1 MALHEIKQISIR
13 QYLAGLGI
21 YPAKDHTHYGMY
33 HSPFREDHDA
43 SMKVDYP
50 QNLWID
56 YGTSEGGTLID
67 MVMKMEHCSLHE
79 AISMLER
86 RYNSIDINTYQR
98 NNAPS
103 GNFSFHREK
112 PESNMNPPEPSITIL
127 KVQPISNP
135 ALIEYLNERRISLS
149 IARIHC
155 CEVHYAVNDKPYY
168 AAGFQNDK
176 GGYELRSKYFKGCTS
191 KDITT
196 IKRNKNHCLLF
207 EGFMDFLSFLTIQK
221 QQNAPIDVIV
231 LNSLSNLG
239 KVKSTLTAYKGIF
252 TFFDNDFAG
261 RKAVQEFQ
269 SARNNV
275 NDLSYFYS
283 GCKDLNEYLCH
294 KLKQQMRQAQK
305 LKRPGLKRKIVN
317 WQAIIGFTF
326 LNCKF
331 L

>member
-1 MALHEIKQISIR
+1 MALREIKQISIR
-13 QYLAGLGI
+13 QYLADLGI

-33 HSPFREDHDA
+33 QSPFREDHDA

-50 QNLWID
+50 KNLWID
-56 YGTSEGGTLID
+56 YGTNEGGTLID
-67 MVMKMEHCSLHE
+67 LVMKMEHCSLHE
-79 AISMLER
+79 AISRLER

-155 CEVHYAVNDKPYY
+155 CEVHYSVNDKPYY
-168 AAGFQNDK
+168 AVGFQNDK

-196 IKRNKNHCLLF
+196 IKQNKNHCLLF
-207 EGFMDFLSFLTIQK
+207 EGFMDYLSFLTIQK

-252 TFFDNDFAG
+252 TFFDNDQAG
-261 RKAVQEFQ
+261 RKAVQEIQ

-294 KLKQQMRQAQK
+294 KLKPQMRQVQK
-305 LKRPGLKRKIVN
+305 LKRPGLKR
-317 WQAIIGFTF
+317 
-326 LNCKF
+326 
-331 L
+331 